1 MYGHIKAIETLAP
14 DEQVAAYTK
23 LATLY
28 REFSVGAFTSGTKQ
42 LFSEWA
48 RELEDRATAV
58 LAWR

>member
-1 MYGHIKAIETLAP
+1 MYGHIKNIERLAT

-28 REFSVGAFTSGTKQ
+28 REFSLGSFTSGTKQ

-48 RELEDRATAV
+48 REFEERATSV
-58 LAWR
+58 LAWK